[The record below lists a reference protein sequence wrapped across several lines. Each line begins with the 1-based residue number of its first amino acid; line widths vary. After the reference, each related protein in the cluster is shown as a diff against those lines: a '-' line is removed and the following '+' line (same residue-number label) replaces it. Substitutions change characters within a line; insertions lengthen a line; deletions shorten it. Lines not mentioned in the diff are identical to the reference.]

1 MNLYPFLSALNE
13 FITLDLI
20 QKSLTNECRVVK
32 FWILVFGSVSQT
44 LLSFNSSINFL
55 LYPAISKDFR
65 HICKVY
71 FKTKFPIIEKL
82 ITKHQSNEHYTE
94 EDAEVGS
101 RMLARPQSTELLQS
115 GNLLGPDDMNRE
127 IFVLEEISNHTH
139 QDIVAVYQEGNGEVV
154 TSSSRRSSILN
165 LDGTK
170 STNSSLISMSSSSQ
184 INLQNK
190 NMCDIKPAQV
200 YDTNVPVP
208 ETTPFLSNSHV
219 ENGHIIT

>member
-1 MNLYPFLSALNE
+1 M
-13 FITLDLI
+13 
-20 QKSLTNECRVVK
+20 
-32 FWILVFGSVSQT
+32 FGSVSQT

-71 FKTKFPIIEKL
+71 FKTKFPFIEKL
-82 ITKHQSNEHYTE
+82 FAKNQTNEQYTE

-115 GNLLGPDDMNRE
+115 ANLLAQDDMNRE
-127 IFVLEEISNHTH
+127 IFVLEEISTRTH
-139 QDIVAVYQEGNGEVV
+139 QDIVAVYQEGNGDVV

-170 STNSSLISMSSSSQ
+170 STNSSFISMLSSSQ
-184 INLQNK
+184 TNLQNR
-190 NMCDIKPAQV
+190 NVCDMKPDQAHDA
-200 YDTNVPVP
+200 YLPVP
-208 ETTPFLSNSHV
+208 ETVPFLSSSHV